1 MKIKKI
7 NAKVKSS
14 KVNMPE
20 GFNSIEDLYNYA
32 KAQGIEK
39 LPFGVGISGTAYCGD
54 CGNDV
59 SCDLMS
65 ELNLS
70 KSCLEVGSYWKDNK
84 KIIDGFVWLGL
95 VEE

>member
-1 MKIKKI
+1 MKIKTI
-7 NAKVKSS
+7 NVKVKSS
-14 KVNMPE
+14 KVNMLE

-39 LPFGVGISGTAYCGD
+39 LPFGVGISGTAYCPD
-54 CGNDV
+54 CGDDV

-65 ELNLS
+65 GLNLNE
-70 KSCLEVGSYWKDNK
+70 SCLEVGSYWKNNK
-84 KIIDGFVWLGL
+84 KIIDNFVWLGL

>member
-1 MKIKKI
+1 MKIKTI
-7 NAKVKSS
+7 NVKVKSS
-14 KVNMPE
+14 KVNMLE

-39 LPFGVGISGTAYCGD
+39 LPFGVGISGTAYCVD
-54 CGNDV
+54 CGSDV

-65 ELNLS
+65 ELNLNE
-70 KSCLEVGSYWKDNK
+70 SCLEVGSYWKNNK
-84 KIIDGFVWLGL
+84 KIIDNFVWLGL